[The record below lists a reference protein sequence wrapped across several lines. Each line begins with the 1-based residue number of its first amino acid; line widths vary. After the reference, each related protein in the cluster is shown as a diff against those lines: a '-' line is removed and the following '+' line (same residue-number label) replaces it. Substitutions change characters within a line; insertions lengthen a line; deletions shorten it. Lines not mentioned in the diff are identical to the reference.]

1 MSHEHFLTKD
11 NESGVWVLVLDMGEV
26 RLYPC
31 IARTC
36 HNGHE
41 ERSQFETFVASLPKD
56 NSFHRYAYE
65 GKEET
70 FRILV
75 GPNIPVT

>member
-31 IARTC
+31 II
-36 HNGHE
+36 G
-41 ERSQFETFVASLPKD
+41 
-56 NSFHRYAYE
+56 RY
-65 GKEET
+65 
-70 FRILV
+70 F
-75 GPNIPVT
+75 

>member
-11 NESGVWVLVLDMGEV
+11 EKSVVWVIVLEMGEV

-36 HNGHE
+36 HNGPE
-41 ERSQFETFVASLPKD
+41 ERSQFETFVDKLTQGQFLS
-56 NSFHRYAYE
+56 SVCIR
-65 GKEET
+65 
-70 FRILV
+70 R
-75 GPNIPVT
+75 